1 MNSRRVTIIT
11 GMIGTGL
18 LMVFII
24 GLAKSIAEG
33 FAGFEGALPFI
44 CIVTFVLCLVLYD
57 FYDQCIRKN
66 RR

>member
-1 MNSRRVTIIT
+1 
-11 GMIGTGL
+11 MIGTGL